1 MSCGESHNECVTG
14 VVGTKI
20 NMDTHTLSASMCGQI
35 KSGFTITDV
44 ETKLISIEHYVLST
58 DTLVKFDDLQLQISV
73 QRHSGAI
80 FFSLGLPCM
89 LIQICSWMLFFINT
103 DLVPALGDCA

>member
-1 MSCGESHNECVTG
+1 
-14 VVGTKI
+14 
-20 NMDTHTLSASMCGQI
+20 MCGQT

-58 DTLVKFDDLQLQISV
+58 DTLVKFDGLQLQISV
-73 QRHSGAI
+73 QRHGGAI
-80 FFSLGLPCM
+80 FFSVGLPCM
-89 LIQICSWMLFFINT
+89 LIQTCSWMLFFINT